1 MSWRRRSAGRGPAGM
16 PERWKQVRRA
26 GEVGL
31 YPFTRAE
38 LDAVTLD
45 AEALPEAERGP
56 FLQAVTPLLA
66 APGAADVAGQAA
78 PGPAPPGWPAP
89 VDRRLRGGEVTA
101 ASADAVTRLERLG
114 FLRLGQP

>member
-1 MSWRRRSAGRGPAGM
+1 M

-38 LDAVTLD
+38 LEAVTLD

-66 APGAADVAGQAA
+66 APGGADVAGGAEVAGQAA
-78 PGPAPPGWPAP
+78 PGPAAPGWAAP
-89 VDRRLRGGEVTA
+89 VDRVPGS
-101 ASADAVTRLERLG
+101 SAEAVTRLERLG
-114 FLRLGQP
+114 FPGWAGPR